1 MKNSVL
7 IIDTDLENCKLI
19 KYNLMN
25 TDTEAYYTDSVS
37 EALQKLQT
45 KQYSLIIMDVLLS
58 TVSGV
63 EMLKV
68 MRHLNDRPLFILS
81 EQASSAERVLA
92 LKCGADDVLTK
103 PFDLEECLARAYTLM
118 RRETS
123 RHPTTGRRY
132 VVVGQ
137 EDLILETDSRTVSVS
152 GNEIKLTKTEY
163 DILLYLLIN
172 RKQVLTYEQIYHTV
186 WKDDFFSDKSIVV
199 YHVHNLRKKLGGNW
213 IEGIYGVGYLMRDI
227 QLS

>member
-25 TDTEAYYTDSVS
+25 TDTEAYYTHSVS

-58 TVSGV
+58 TVDGI

-118 RRETS
+118 QRETS

-186 WKDDFFSDKSIVV
+186 WKDVFFNDKSIVV

-213 IEGIYGVGYLMRDI
+213 IESIYGIGYRMRDI